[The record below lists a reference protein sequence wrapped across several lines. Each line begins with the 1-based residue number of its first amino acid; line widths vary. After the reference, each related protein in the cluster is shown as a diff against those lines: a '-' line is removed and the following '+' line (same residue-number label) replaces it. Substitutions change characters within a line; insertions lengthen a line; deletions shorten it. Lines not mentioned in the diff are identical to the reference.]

1 MFAEMNPQRRS
12 LLGCLE
18 TVEGSLSSRAL
29 SRPVDHVPLK
39 VKKNN
44 LKAIFMI
51 YLDPVE

>member
-39 VKKNN
+39 IKTNN

-51 YLDPVE
+51 YHDPVE